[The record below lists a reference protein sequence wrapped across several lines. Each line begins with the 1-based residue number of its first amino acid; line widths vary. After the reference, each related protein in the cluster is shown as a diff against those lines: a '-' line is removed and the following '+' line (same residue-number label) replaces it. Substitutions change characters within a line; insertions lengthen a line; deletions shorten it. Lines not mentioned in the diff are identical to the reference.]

1 MLHPLRYGV
10 PGSCCLAI
18 GDGANDV
25 AMIKVGCLPL
35 IFYCG
40 STDYLLRLY

>member
-1 MLHPLRYGV
+1 MPHTLRYGV

-25 AMIKVGCLPL
+25 AMIKVGLPL
-35 IFYCG
+35 ITYCG